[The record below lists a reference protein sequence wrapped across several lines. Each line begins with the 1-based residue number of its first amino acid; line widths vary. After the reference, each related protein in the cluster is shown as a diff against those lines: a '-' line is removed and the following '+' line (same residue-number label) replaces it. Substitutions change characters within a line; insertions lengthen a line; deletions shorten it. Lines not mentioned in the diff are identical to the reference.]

1 MATVEVSRR
10 IAADPGRL
18 YALIADVT
26 QMDRWS
32 PESAGACW
40 VRGRPGEVGSRFRGR
55 NRNGLFRWSTTCTVT
70 AAEPGRRFGF
80 AVTWLGMPISDWEFV
95 LTVSEAAGA
104 QGGCH
109 IRESTTDH
117 RSRLLRIV
125 TPLGT
130 GVPNRTEHNRRTMEQ
145 TLAALDRAVT
155 APG

>member
-18 YALIADVT
+18 YLMIAEVT

-32 PESAGACW
+32 PESAGARW
-40 VRGRPGEVGSRFRGR
+40 VRGQPGEIGSRFRGR

-80 AVTWLGMPISDWEFV
+80 AVTWLGMPVSDWAFDFIP
-95 LTVSEAAGA
+95 SEVGGA
-104 QGGCH
+104 EVGCQV
-109 IRESTTDH
+109 RESTTDR
-117 RSRLLRIV
+117 RSRLLRII

-130 GVPNRTEHNRRTMEQ
+130 GVPRRTEHNRRTMEQ
-145 TLAALDRAVT
+145 TLAALDRAAT
-155 APG
+155 AAG